1 MKRSRRPG
9 RALID
14 LYFLSAPLH
23 LELVRALV
31 KPADMP
37 PELRHL
43 DAGAGV
49 AEGVRIRVSHVGLCR
64 TDLSVAEG
72 RIRA

>member
-1 MKRSRRPG
+1 
-9 RALID
+9 
-14 LYFLSAPLH
+14 
-23 LELVRALV
+23 
-31 KPADMP
+31 MP

-43 DAGAGV
+43 QPPAP